1 MDDSK
6 CHGQSRGEQGEAMYP
21 PTRSLSHN
29 HITKADARR
38 QEGVT
43 LPPDRVAII
52 LNNNVP
58 SWKLKFLKIL
68 AVYFFSLSH
77 TLSMCPSIQK

>member
-52 LNNNVP
+52 LNNNV
-58 SWKLKFLKIL
+58 LYHHGNLNF
-68 AVYFFSLSH
+68 
-77 TLSMCPSIQK
+77 